1 MNRPETL
8 AGCAYNPTPL
18 PIRVLV
24 VDDDP
29 AMRQLLAT
37 YLGEHDVLVATA
49 AGRQEMAA
57 QLRVGEPH
65 LVILDLRLG

>member
-1 MNRPETL
+1 MNEPPLVQEHCPHV
-8 AGCAYNPTPL
+8 APL

-29 AMRQLLAT
+29 GMRQLLAT